1 MIKYEQ
7 KNIGVI
13 EMNSIT
19 VDSRRCGEGKTRD
32 DTEGLVRDKGRVLST
47 WANIKTRWQLGDR
60 CLVVLPSLALCE
72 YYQQHL
78 TEFLIDENSLHANQL
93 AKITS
98 VDYANVQQQLHT
110 ALDERCAIII
120 ITQQAWLNSSI
131 PSNQRNDYHLII
143 DEAIMP
149 YREITVYHEKECL
162 VDFNW
167 AENSSLLSAPDL
179 AVEWNE
185 LRLHN
190 LKGNFI
196 TDSAEHTR
204 HLLNE
209 NWRNRVHMDDYVKFA
224 DIIPKNERISVIQEL
239 LPYLFENYNSIWI
252 ACAAFE
258 YTFMRF
264 WMDAH
269 NLTWN
274 IHPKLQFKQHQVP
287 IKLMGPDDSKFCW
300 SSYKQNNEPELIQQF
315 SAQARTETNNSSVLV
330 LRNNAQNRQIY
341 QQEVRLPHNSAGS
354 NDYTDYKYVSLES
367 ALNPTPNM
375 TRFLYAVYGIGS
387 GTGQNGVKDPVHMA
401 QTVYTFYQTVM
412 RCCLRRGEPATVFS
426 LDNRVILGLAE
437 FFTNVDFE
445 EIRLVRNK
453 DIEDPGRPTSTDLG
467 RALTGGER
475 AFIHKKRKYPQY
487 QSMSNEEILSMKS
500 NK

>member
-1 MIKYEQ
+1 MI
-7 KNIGVI
+7 II
-13 EMNSIT
+13 
-19 VDSRRCGEGKTRD
+19 DSRRCGEGKTRD

-72 YYQQHL
+72 YYLRHL
-78 TEFLIDENSLHANQL
+78 TEFLIEENNLHSNQL

-98 VDYANVQQQLHT
+98 TDYANVQHQLHT

-131 PSNQRNDYHLII
+131 PSSQREDYHLII

-149 YREITVYHEKECL
+149 YREITVYHEKECG

-167 AENSSLLSAPDL
+167 AVNSSLLQAPDL

-196 TDSAEHTR
+196 TDNAEQTR

-209 NWRNRVHMDDYVKFA
+209 NWRNRVHLDDYAKFA
-224 DIIPKNERISVIQEL
+224 DVIPKNERISVIQEL
-239 LPYLFENYNSIWI
+239 LPDLFENYNSIWI

-269 NLTWN
+269 NLSWTV
-274 IHPKLQFKQHQVP
+274 HPKLQFKQHSVP
-287 IKLMGPDDSKFCW
+287 IKLMGPDDAKFHW

-315 SAQARTETNNSSVLV
+315 SEQARTEVNNSSVLV

-341 QQEVRLPHNSAGS
+341 QQETRLPHNSAGS

-426 LDNRVILGLAE
+426 LDNRVIIGLAE
-437 FFTNVDFE
+437 FFTDVDFE
-445 EIRLVRNK
+445 EIRLVRPA
-453 DIEDPGRPTSTDLG
+453 DILEPGRPQSTDLG
-467 RALTGGER
+467 RALTSAER
-475 AFIHKKRKYPQY
+475 NFIARKRKYTQY
-487 QSMSNEEILSMKS
+487 QSMSNEEILVLRK
-500 NK
+500 

>member
-1 MIKYEQ
+1 MT
-7 KNIGVI
+7 N
-13 EMNSIT
+13 IT

-32 DTEGLVRDKGRVLST
+32 DTEGMVRDKGRVLST

-78 TEFLIDENSLHANQL
+78 TEFLIEENSLHTNQL

-131 PSNQRNDYHLII
+131 PSSQRKDYHLII

-149 YREITVYHEKECL
+149 YREITFYHEQECL

-167 AENSSLLSAPDL
+167 TVNSSLLQAPDL

-196 TDSAEHTR
+196 TDGAEQTR

-209 NWRNRVHMDDYVKFA
+209 NWRNRVHLDDYAKFA
-224 DIIPKNERISVIQEL
+224 TVIPKNERISVIQEL
-239 LPYLFENYNSIWI
+239 LPNLFENYNSIWI

-269 NLTWN
+269 NLTWC
-274 IHPKLQFKQHQVP
+274 IHPKLSFKQHSVP
-287 IKLMGPDDSKFCW
+287 IKLMGPDDTKFHW

-315 SAQARTETNNSSVLV
+315 SSQARAEVNNSSVLV

-341 QQEVRLPHNSAGS
+341 QQEQRLPHNSAGS

-426 LDNRVILGLAE
+426 LDNRVVLGLAE
-437 FFTNVDFE
+437 FFTNVNFE
-445 EIRLVRNK
+445 EIRLVRTK
-453 DIEDPGRPTSTDLG
+453 ELAESGRPASTDLG
-467 RALTGGER
+467 RALTAGER
-475 AFIHKKRKYPQY
+475 AFIYKKRRYTQY
-487 QSMSNEEILSMKS
+487 QSMTNDEILALK
-500 NK
+500 K

>member
-1 MIKYEQ
+1 MT
-7 KNIGVI
+7 
-13 EMNSIT
+13 IT

-78 TEFLIDENSLHANQL
+78 TEFLVEENSLHANQL

-98 VDYANVQQQLHT
+98 IDYANVQQQLHT

-131 PSNQRNDYHLII
+131 PSSQRSAYHLII

-149 YREITVYHEKECL
+149 YREITVYHEQTCG

-167 AENSSLLSAPDL
+167 AVNSNLLQAPDL

-196 TDSAEHTR
+196 TDAAEQTR

-209 NWRNRVHMDDYVKFA
+209 NWRNRVHLDDYAKFA
-224 DIIPKNERISVIQEL
+224 DVIPKNERISVIQEL
-239 LPYLFENYNSIWI
+239 LPELFEHYNSIWI

-264 WMDAH
+264 WMDQH
-269 NLTWN
+269 NLIWN

-287 IKLMGPDDSKFCW
+287 IRLMGPDDSKFHW

-315 SAQARTETNNSSVLV
+315 SEQARKEVNNSSVLV

-341 QQEVRLPHNSAGS
+341 QQEQRLPHNSAGS

-375 TRFLYAVYGIGS
+375 TRFLYAVYGIGQ

-445 EIRLVRNK
+445 EIRLVRENVNP
-453 DIEDPGRPTSTDLG
+453 IGRP
-467 RALTGGER
+467 ATGQKHTGSEKVFLSR
-475 AFIHKKRKYPQY
+475 KRKDPKY
-487 QSMSNEEILSMKS
+487 QGWTDEQILDLRKKM
-500 NK
+500 